1 MDENEYCSRD
11 SSGLKH
17 RQSLLSF
24 HSVIGEEGKEAEE
37 EDPTLESTVPGGDSR
52 LFHVRWLVLFLSCWI
67 MFGNYYA
74 FDNPSAL
81 NRSLRRILAPSDE
94 DGELFQYR
102 FGLLYSVYSV
112 PNVALPFFVGRWLD
126 QWGTGIIL
134 TLLSSLVT
142 GGQLVVALG
151 IGRESFP
158 LILLGRILFGLGGE
172 SLAVAQARVVT
183 EWFQDRELALAIG
196 LNLSI
201 ARIGTV
207 VNNVASPW
215 IARQWHSVEAAFW
228 VGFLSCAISLICT
241 IATIWVDV
249 RYRRFHIH
257 HRSSCASS
265 TSDMI
270 RDNNPSGLGT
280 STVGIGGAGAGTDT
294 SGGVGSQIR
303 ANFHS
308 SFWILSLICF
318 LFYVR
323 NFVFGAGSRSVAD
336 LPSPPSR
343 CRDA

>member
-1 MDENEYCSRD
+1 MGEDDLDSRE
-11 SSGLKH
+11 SPGLKH

-24 HSVIGEEGKEAEE
+24 HSGIVEEGT
-37 EDPTLESTVPGGDSR
+37 EDPTLEPTMSMGGGEF
-52 LFHVRWLVLFLSCWI
+52 FHVRWLVLFLSCWI

-81 NRSLRRILAPSDE
+81 NRSLRRILAPSDDA
-94 DGELFQYR
+94 DGGLFQYR

-112 PNVALPFFVGRWLD
+112 PNVVLPFFVGHWLD
-126 QWGTGIIL
+126 QWGTGVIL
-134 TLLSSLVT
+134 TLLSGLVA

-151 IGRESFP
+151 IGRTSFP

-215 IARQWHSVEAAFW
+215 IAHRWDSVEAAFW
-228 VGFLSCAISLICT
+228 VGFLSCVISLVCT
-241 IATIWVDV
+241 MATIWVDM
-249 RYRRFHIH
+249 RYRHLRVNR
-257 HRSSCASS
+257 RSSYAATCAGG
-265 TSDMI
+265 MI
-270 RDNNPSGLGT
+270 RDN
-280 STVGIGGAGAGTDT
+280 GGMGTD
-294 SGGVGSQIR
+294 GVDTGPGTISRIR

-323 NFVFGAGSRSVAD
+323 VAGLDARPMDIAD
-336 LPSPPSR
+336 LPFPPLSPLTL
-343 CRDA
+343 